1 MTKIFIGA
9 IRGRKSSPDGGIEQQ
24 LEVSTSDIT
33 HSITTVWKDNVVI
46 EVEEIDEDQ
55 ASD

>member
-9 IRGRKSSPDGGIEQQ
+9 IRGRKSSPDGGIEQH
-24 LEVSTSDIT
+24 LEVSTSDVT